1 MEYIIIIAVIVI
13 ILAFLF
19 LRKKEE
25 VPSDY
30 EDPVYKASGHQWVFN
45 GILDI
50 DCPPADMTP
59 FTDYEGEIQLMVKK
73 GFVHYD
79 LIVAD
84 SDQVKDKVG
93 LFRAAA
99 SLEGG
104 RIVVRQGSTVLG
116 YLPSGL
122 SALEEQIRK
131 SSNGTEAYGF
141 IANRKGEL
149 FGEVCVRK

>member
-13 ILAFLF
+13 ILAFIF
-19 LRKKEE
+19 LRKREE
-25 VPSDY
+25 KPSDY

-59 FTDYEGEIQLMVKK
+59 FTDYEGDIQLMVKK

-79 LIVAD
+79 LIIE
-84 SDQVKDKVG
+84 DQDQLKDKLG
-93 LFRAAA
+93 LFRATAGI
-99 SLEGG
+99 EGE
-104 RIVVRQGSTVLG
+104 RIVVRQGSRVLG

-131 SSNGTEAYGF
+131 SSNDTEAYGF
-141 IANRKGEL
+141 IASRKGEI

>member
-13 ILAFLF
+13 ILAFIF
-19 LRKKEE
+19 LRKREE
-25 VPSDY
+25 KPSDY

-59 FTDYEGEIQLMVKK
+59 FTDYEGDIQLMVKK

-79 LIVAD
+79 LMVE
-84 SDQVKDKVG
+84 DQDQLKDKLG
-93 LFRAAA
+93 LFRGTAGI
-99 SLEGG
+99 EGG
-104 RIVVRQGSTVLG
+104 RIVIRQGSTVLG
-116 YLPSGL
+116 CLPSGL
-122 SALEEQIRK
+122 SALEEQIRR

-141 IANRKGEL
+141 IASRKGDI

>member
-1 MEYIIIIAVIVI
+1 
-13 ILAFLF
+13 
-19 LRKKEE
+19 
-25 VPSDY
+25 
-30 EDPVYKASGHQWVFN
+30 
-45 GILDI
+45 
-50 DCPPADMTP
+50 
-59 FTDYEGEIQLMVKK
+59 MVKK

-141 IANRKGEL
+141 IDNRKGEL